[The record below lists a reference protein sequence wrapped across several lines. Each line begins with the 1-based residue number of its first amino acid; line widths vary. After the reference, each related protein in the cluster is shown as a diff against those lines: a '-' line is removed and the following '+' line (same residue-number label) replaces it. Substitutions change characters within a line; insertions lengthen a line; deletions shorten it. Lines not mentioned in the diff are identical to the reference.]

1 MFVSTSPHYHWIMV
15 IINMPR
21 PGGVLAV
28 AEAVSLFP
36 GVSALLQCVSVMSLN
51 TKRGSCQLN
60 STKYSRVLILWTF

>member
-28 AEAVSLFP
+28 AEAVSLFL
-36 GVSALLQCVSVMSLN
+36 GVSALLQCVSVMSL
-51 TKRGSCQLN
+51 KS
-60 STKYSRVLILWTF
+60 

>member
-28 AEAVSLFP
+28 AEAEAVSLFP
-36 GVSALLQCVSVMSLN
+36 GVSALLQCVSVMSL
-51 TKRGSCQLN
+51 KS
-60 STKYSRVLILWTF
+60 